1 MQNNY
6 LHFLSKK
13 SKKIILINFLSVLI
27 FAILYYIQDY
37 IISYYPIFSK
47 KYLLES
53 KNKNNNDNDKDN
65 DITLKPFIYYI
76 WFSLI
81 TQSTVGYTGIIRN
94 DNRPQS
100 FNNIRSIPFKVLNI
114 LQISSIFIIPGL
126 LL

>member
-6 LHFLSKK
+6 LNFLSKK
-13 SKKIILINFLSVLI
+13 SKKIILINLLSVLI

-53 KNKNNNDNDKDN
+53 KNKNNNDKDN

-100 FNNIRSIPFKVLNI
+100 FNNIISIPFKVLNI

-126 LL
+126 VL